1 MKIETRTETVVSSV
15 SLTKKEI
22 EILVSAQK
30 MLNRLG
36 DELDEIDT
44 LCSSAIKIYNSLD
57 EIGQNLDKI
66 ANLVEIED

>member
-44 LCSSAIKIYNSLD
+44 LCSPAIKIYNSLD

-66 ANLVEIED
+66 ANLVDIED